1 MLSRACHWLCPHP
14 LHHRPAQ
21 TPVLPCSGPSFTLAG
36 PLLRMWLP
44 QPSLKGRGRASSG
57 VELVG
62 APSALEIPQCTGAD
76 KAGRLQ
82 AAQALPACRSQG
94 AAGAEQAEQQH
105 LLSAP
110 PLGHQPRR
118 AQGAPAVATT
128 VPACAVPSHCREVP
142 GFVLLCPPSQG
153 ARRSY
158 RDVQKFC
165 LLP

>member
-1 MLSRACHWLCPHP
+1 MLP
-14 LHHRPAQ
+14 
-21 TPVLPCSGPSFTLAG
+21 LAG

-44 QPSLKGRGRASSG
+44 WLSPKGWGVPTPVWSWWEPPVLLRHPNPLVLTKWGGYGQHRRYLDPS
-57 VELVG
+57 
-62 APSALEIPQCTGAD
+62 
-76 KAGRLQ
+76 
-82 AAQALPACRSQG
+82 SQG
-94 AAGAEQAEQQH
+94 AAGAEQAQH
-105 LLSAP
+105 SSSLLPAP
-110 PLGHQPRR
+110 PLGHQPRGARR
-118 AQGAPAVATT
+118 ALAMHTT